1 MSHRLKSTVI
11 AALLGFSVVISSCN
25 AQSFAAPPASL
36 PVLVTQMDVYQLQ
49 LDYSQDVGAANN
61 MYGGKRFY
69 FGAVRADY
77 ISSIFDVRGTED
89 FVIVNNIKFK
99 PRASADMK
107 GIIQGTVFEVIG
119 DIRGVQS
126 NYVVVT
132 NCWFRVQ
139 SGGSAYTGGGA
150 Y

>member
-1 MSHRLKSTVI
+1 MSNKFKSTII
-11 AALLGFSVVISSCN
+11 AALLGLSAIISGCT

-36 PVLVTQMDVYQLQ
+36 PMLVPQIDVYQLQ
-49 LDYSQDVGAANN
+49 LDYSQDIGVANN
-61 MYGGKRFY
+61 LYAGKRFY
-69 FGAVRADY
+69 FGTVRADY
-77 ISSIFDVRGTED
+77 VSSIFDVRGSED

-99 PRASADMK
+99 PRASADMR

-119 DIRGVQS
+119 DVQGVQS